1 MKVFL
6 CVTIVFLIGATV
18 LARPKHE
25 IEVDPEQVP
34 GLFEGDILIREGSKN
49 GIINTTTRWP
59 NATLVYELDNNFTL
73 DETARIL
80 TGLAEI
86 ERVSCIR
93 FRERNGNDTDYV
105 FVQKRESGCY
115 SEVGRIGGRQVL
127 NLQAVNCINRH
138 GTVVHEFLH
147 ALGFYHEQSRP
158 DRDDYVTIV
167 WDKIEQGLEDNFN
180 KYNFSEVTTYGAPYD
195 YGSVLHYPAVGFSID
210 GSPTIV
216 PKLPGVAIGQRLN
229 ISSIDAGKL
238 RLMYD
243 CPL

>member
-1 MKVFL
+1 MKLLFCIFL
-6 CVTIVFLIGATV
+6 FIGAALT
-18 LARPKHE
+18 RPPATTKDS
-25 IEVDPEQVP
+25 VDVEQLP
-34 GLFEGDILIREGSKN
+34 GLFEGDILLRKNRNGLTGDQYRWKN
-49 GIINTTTRWP
+49 G
-59 NATLVYELDNNFTL
+59 TLVYELDTNFTL

-93 FRERNGNDTDYV
+93 FRTRTAEDEDYV
-105 FVQKRESGCY
+105 FVQKRESGCF

-127 NLQAVNCINRH
+127 NLQEGNCINRH

-147 ALGFYHEQSRP
+147 SLGFFHEQSRS

-167 WDKIEQGLEDNFN
+167 WDKIEAGLEDNFN
-180 KYNFSEVTTYGAPYD
+180 KYNASEVNDYGSPYD

-216 PKLPGVAIGQRLN
+216 PKIPGVQIGQRLN

-238 RLMYD
+238 RLMYN
-243 CPL
+243 CTVV